1 MLPSYGPGGD
11 EGARKR
17 PGCGDVMYIIYILCL
32 LIFLQHGW
40 ADELLALVSLPPI
53 LLPVAINSPA
63 YPVPFSS
70 NVSLGLPFMD
80 LVTTT

>member
-1 MLPSYGPGGD
+1 
-11 EGARKR
+11 
-17 PGCGDVMYIIYILCL
+17 MYIIYILCL